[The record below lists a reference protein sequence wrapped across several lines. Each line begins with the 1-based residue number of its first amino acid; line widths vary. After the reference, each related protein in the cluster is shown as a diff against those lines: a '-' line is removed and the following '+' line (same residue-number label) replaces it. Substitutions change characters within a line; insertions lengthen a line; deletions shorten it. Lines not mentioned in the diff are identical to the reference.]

1 MTAVVLF
8 LFIRFLPEGVTISR
22 TVAFTTIVMLEM
34 VRVSMIRSRYGLAF
48 FSNIYLI
55 LAILLSISEL
65 VHPNNVITMTAVR
78 AGIVFIIFIFL
89 MFNIFYL

>member
-1 MTAVVLF
+1 
-8 LFIRFLPEGVTISR
+8 VTIAR

-55 LAILLSISEL
+55 LAILLSIL
-65 VHPNNVITMTAVR
+65 LQTAVIYVPVMNVVFKT
-78 AGIVFIIFIFL
+78 APLSIHHWGYIVL
-89 MFNIFYL
+89 MMAAMYVIGSLVTKRIGR